1 MCGEYEG
8 INEGR
13 QFCAL
18 KPSVRQAYF
27 LSTQLGVFC
36 DKILI
41 IRKMFGENFS
51 QKRFSK
57 PLRKKE
63 GLMWKNP
70 NILFIE
76 RHSLLYFTSHCNKVY
91 VLFGSVNYVTINY
104 KNVTTLKSELPT
116 FVL

>member
-1 MCGEYEG
+1 
-8 INEGR
+8 
-13 QFCAL
+13 
-18 KPSVRQAYF
+18 
-27 LSTQLGVFC
+27 
-36 DKILI
+36 
-41 IRKMFGENFS
+41 
-51 QKRFSK
+51 
-57 PLRKKE
+57 
-63 GLMWKNP
+63 MWKNP